1 MSETTSTIIQGGAL
15 AILFAFMAVSIR
27 YLAQEL
33 KTVRFQLQA
42 LENRLLTGAGLPAV
56 PPPPPPPGQGEPF
69 Q

>member
-15 AILFAFMAVSIR
+15 AILLAFMAFSIR

-33 KTVRFQLQA
+33 KQVRFQLQE
-42 LENRLLTGAGLPAV
+42 LENRLLKGAGLPTV
-56 PPPPPPPGQGEPF
+56 PPPVREGEPF